1 MLAAPL
7 QLTRNEAALTVRQ
20 CTAVNPHVLALVAAR
35 VQPVSQPGSGGRRRG
50 APGGSSGD
58 EDSSEEDEEDGDWDG
73 DFAHAPGRS
82 GW

>member
-1 MLAAPL
+1 MCPPA

-20 CTAVNPHVLALVAAR
+20 TTAVNPHVLALVAAR
-35 VQPVSQPGSGGRRRG
+35 VQPLGSRPGGAARRG

-58 EDSSEEDEEDGDWDG
+58 DSSSSEEDDDGDWDD
-73 DFAHAPGRS
+73 DFAPHAPGVT